1 MEINALTVYLILG
14 IGCALA
20 SWAEEFQNPH
30 EKRLHSLEYMFIVTL
45 GPVLAAINLAMLVR
59 ERWQQ
64 RKHRG

>member
-1 MEINALTVYLILG
+1 MEINVLTIYLILG

>member
-14 IGCALA
+14 VGCALA
-20 SWAEEFQNPH
+20 SWAEDFQHPN
-30 EKRLHSLEYMFIVTL
+30 EKRLQFWEYVFIML
-45 GPVLAAINLAMLVR
+45 FGPILAAINLAMLVR